1 MHMALFENT
10 EQESMCVLV
19 TAAHSNKNMRG
30 YLLLGGGY
38 HITSLKEEMKKE
50 CCPIHHNRRNCPC
63 EGQILAV
70 ALTTLR

>member
-1 MHMALFENT
+1 MHMAVCENM

-38 HITSLKEEMKKE
+38 HTASLEEMKSVVSF
-50 CCPIHHNRRNCPC
+50 ITT
-63 EGQILAV
+63 EGTVPVKVRSLAV